1 MSPETVHEIAKM
13 RRRAGRIL
21 DVLEAIRDG
30 VSVQKSAV
38 SDAIS
43 DLYDFR
49 LTLGSLGTDIVSG
62 GSPTCGDFA
71 RALVGFEVD
80 LAVTESKTN
89 GGELGLDAAELE
101 GFLYLLREDLSEFL
115 QIYEKYLRRG
125 APLDQLGELTEEERE
140 EIRNEAKK
148 NTPWK

>member
-13 RRRAGRIL
+13 RRQAGRIL

-43 DLYDFR
+43 YLYDFR
-49 LTLGSLGTDIVSG
+49 LTLGSLGTEIVSG
-62 GSPTCGDFA
+62 GSSRPTCGDFA
-71 RALVGFEVD
+71 RALVGFDVD

-89 GGELGLDAAELE
+89 DGELGLDAAGLE
-101 GFLYLLREDLSEFL
+101 GFLYLLREDLSQFL

-125 APLDQLGELTEEERE
+125 APLDQLGELTEEIRRE
-140 EIRNEAKK
+140 AVK